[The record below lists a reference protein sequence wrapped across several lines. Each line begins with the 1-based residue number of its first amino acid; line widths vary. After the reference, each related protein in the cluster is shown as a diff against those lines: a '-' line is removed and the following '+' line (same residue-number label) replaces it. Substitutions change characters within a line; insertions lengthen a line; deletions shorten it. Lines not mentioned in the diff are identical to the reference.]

1 MNSAPP
7 TPVLIRDVVGVEF
20 TKAYP
25 PVAFA
30 LWSWPGERGPRLV
43 GDSRA
48 KPWPVVS
55 VVGTRAKISPNVI
68 DG

>member
-7 TPVLIRDVVGVEF
+7 TPVLTGDVVGVEF

-25 PVAFA
+25 LLRAVVVAGRA
-30 LWSWPGERGPRLV
+30 RARLV
-43 GDSRA
+43 GHSRA
-48 KPWPVVS
+48 KPWPVVP
-55 VVGTRAKISPNVI
+55 VMDTRAKISPNVI